1 MSQASNFVKKLAS
14 NDKPTRDA
22 ALESLKKFLISKSSK
37 TFSISLLDA
46 EKLWKGLYYSMW
58 FCDRP
63 KAQERLAENLGKLYL
78 ENINSNEVFLRFV
91 EAFNLIMIKEW
102 SSIDQWRIDKY
113 YLLIRRVLRHNFK
126 YLKLHQWDETL
137 VNDWVDV
144 MRRTI
149 LSGDAKVPVALPY
162 HLCDIYLDELQL
174 ILFEE
179 LEEEEL
185 DKEDPGY
192 LQKYENLMRQKIEIA
207 DGVPV
212 LKLISPFQILNKEAK
227 LKPLREK
234 CKEDILDDERL
245 VDWAVIEDKS
255 DSDLDEEDDGVA
267 EKDDDD
273 EEEEEWKGF

>member
-91 EAFNLIMIKEW
+91 EAFNLSMIKEW

-149 LSGDAKVPVALPY
+149 LSGDAKAPVALPY

-212 LKLISPFQILNKEAK
+212 LKLIGPFQILNKEAK